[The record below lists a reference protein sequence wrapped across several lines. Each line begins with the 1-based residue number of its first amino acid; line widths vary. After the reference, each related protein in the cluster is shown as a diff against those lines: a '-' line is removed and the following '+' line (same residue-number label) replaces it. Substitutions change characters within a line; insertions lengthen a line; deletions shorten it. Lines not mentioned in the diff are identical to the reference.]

1 MNKMKYAL
9 VEDSTKVILKEVD
22 GNKRFRTGIPPTL
35 PLKPFHWLPIEITK
49 PDIPDH
55 ATHTREGPVITVE
68 ADKVTKVWTVN
79 AKTEQELDAEL
90 AARKENRI
98 PRSSSVEFKAML
110 DIENRTLALEGKPA
124 VTELEYRETLKA
136 ML

>member
-1 MNKMKYAL
+1 MRYVL
-9 VEDSTKVILKEVD
+9 VEDETNKILEEVEGDKE
-22 GNKRFRTGIPPTL
+22 FRTGTPPDL
-35 PLKPFHWLPIEITK
+35 PQKPFRWLPIEIT
-49 PDIPDH
+49 DHDVADH
-55 ATHTREGPVITVE
+55 ATHLKEGPVITVE